1 MTFSSFWCS
10 RLTRFGDIAFLLC
23 HISVL
28 LLKSS
33 KSLVAIRLNSKKNIY
48 IFMPSKVLAKNSAEI
63 SFPRLHLNYKETRN
77 TSLTSRL
84 TSCKS
89 KTVTHTFRFAS
100 PSGQLQQVAA
110 GWCTRKWLRFDQTIT
125 NFTSGYLGVL
135 LVVIQLGVTD
145 ILCQSDYLTNII
157 ANIFLVFIERVW
169 QIIFWPAFYSY
180 QTAPTCWI
188 DKYFSNH
195 SLTLSTKHFASS
207 TSKIH

>member
-1 MTFSSFWCS
+1 
-10 RLTRFGDIAFLLC
+10 
-23 HISVL
+23 
-28 LLKSS
+28 
-33 KSLVAIRLNSKKNIY
+33 
-48 IFMPSKVLAKNSAEI
+48 MPSKVLAKNSAEI
-63 SFPRLHLNYKETRN
+63 SFPRLHLNYKETKN

-145 ILCQSDYLTNII
+145 ILCQSDYLTNIF
-157 ANIFLVFIERVW
+157 ANIFLVFMERVW
-169 QIIFWPAFYSY
+169 QIIF
-180 QTAPTCWI
+180 
-188 DKYFSNH
+188 
-195 SLTLSTKHFASS
+195 
-207 TSKIH
+207 

>member
-1 MTFSSFWCS
+1 
-10 RLTRFGDIAFLLC
+10 
-23 HISVL
+23 
-28 LLKSS
+28 
-33 KSLVAIRLNSKKNIY
+33 
-48 IFMPSKVLAKNSAEI
+48 MPSKVLAKNSAEI
-63 SFPRLHLNYKETRN
+63 SFPRLHLNYKETKN

-145 ILCQSDYLTNII
+145 ILCQSDYLTNI
-157 ANIFLVFIERVW
+157 F
-169 QIIFWPAFYSY
+169 
-180 QTAPTCWI
+180 C
-188 DKYFSNH
+188 
-195 SLTLSTKHFASS
+195 KHFFSIYGACLANHFLTSIFTHTKLHQHVGLTS
-207 TSKIH
+207 TFPTILLHFPLNTSHHLHLKYINFYCDTVIFVVLLSPVQKDLLLWCKEHLSYSIYYERYIF

>member
-1 MTFSSFWCS
+1 
-10 RLTRFGDIAFLLC
+10 
-23 HISVL
+23 
-28 LLKSS
+28 
-33 KSLVAIRLNSKKNIY
+33 
-48 IFMPSKVLAKNSAEI
+48 MPSKVLAKNSAEI
-63 SFPRLHLNYKETRN
+63 SFPRLHLNYKETKN

-145 ILCQSDYLTNII
+145 ILCQSDYLTNILG
-157 ANIFLVFIERVW
+157 NIFLVFMECVR
-169 QIIFWPAFYSY
+169 QIIF
-180 QTAPTCWI
+180 
-188 DKYFSNH
+188 
-195 SLTLSTKHFASS
+195 
-207 TSKIH
+207 